1 MQYSAC
7 NIVEWCICTLGMFIK
22 LNLCL
27 HYLPY
32 RFLNKF
38 IYNKKNIKLNG
49 ARKASLSTWV
59 TGAHY
64 GCQRSAFTGNE
75 A

>member
-7 NIVEWCICTLGMFIK
+7 NIVEWCICTLSMFIK
-22 LNLCL
+22 LNLL
-27 HYLPY
+27 K
-32 RFLNKF
+32 KF